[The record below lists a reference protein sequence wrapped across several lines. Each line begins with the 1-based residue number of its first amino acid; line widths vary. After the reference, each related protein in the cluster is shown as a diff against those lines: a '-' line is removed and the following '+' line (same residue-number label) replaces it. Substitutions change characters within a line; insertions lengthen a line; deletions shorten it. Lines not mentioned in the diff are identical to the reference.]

1 MAARFSGIPADAFEF
16 YDELA
21 ADNSKAW
28 WAANKARYDA
38 SVREPLEA
46 LMAELGEEFGQ
57 TKLFRPYRDVRFSKD
72 KSPYKDHQGA
82 YAAAED
88 GIGWYLQVS
97 RDGLMAAGGWYSPQ
111 GRQLARYRDAVDSA
125 VGSQLEK
132 AIAVARRAG
141 YVLDEGDLMK
151 TRPRGVPEDHPRLDL
166 LRHRQLTLTHQLG
179 APAWASGRGAVAK
192 VRAQWRALTPLVEW
206 LVDHVGP
213 YDDGVPPEPE

>member
-1 MAARFSGIPADAFEF
+1 MTPRFSGIPADAFDF

-28 WAANKARYDA
+28 WAAHKDRYET
-38 SVREPLEA
+38 SVRAPLAA
-46 LMAELGEEFGQ
+46 LMEELGDEFGG

-97 RDGLMAAGGWYSPQ
+97 RAGLMVAGGWYSPQ
-111 GRQLARYRDAVDSA
+111 GSQLARYREAVDSA
-125 VGSQLEK
+125 VGAELEK
-132 AIAVARRAG
+132 ALAVARRAG
-141 YVLDEGDLMK
+141 FVVGDDDLMK
-151 TRPRGVPEDHPRLDL
+151 TRPRGVPEDHPRLEL
-166 LRHRQLTLTHQLG
+166 LRHRQLTLAHELG
-179 APAWASGRGAVAK
+179 VPAWASGRGAVSK
-192 VRAQWRALTPLVEW
+192 VRSKWRALTPIIEW

-213 YDDGVPPEPE
+213 YDDGIPPEPE